1 MKQVVL
7 QPATGSLNRVEAS
20 AESLALGFVTL
31 IPQMMGVLRRHL
43 RAGPQL
49 ELRPGQF
56 RMLLLLQMFGPASLS
71 DVADRLG
78 LTLPSASK
86 LAEELGKLGFIAR
99 RTDQADRRRIV
110 LSLTPSGRSA
120 LEAVQRE
127 AQRHLAELF
136 EPLTAAERKF
146 LACAVSVMRPLFAA
160 KPGAAI
166 SAASGV
172 RTVTKKP
179 VRKKLQNHQKVT
191 V

>member
-7 QPATGSLNRVEAS
+7 QPATGSLNRAEAS

-56 RMLLLLQMFGPASLS
+56 RMMLLLQMFGPASLS

-86 LAEELGKLGFIAR
+86 LAEELGKIGFIAR
-99 RTDQADRRRIV
+99 RTDLADRRRIV
-110 LSLTPSGRSA
+110 LSLTPSGGSA
-120 LEAVQRE
+120 LDAVQRE
-127 AQRHLAELF
+127 AQRQLAELF

-160 KPGAAI
+160 KPGLAVG
-166 SAASGV
+166 AASGV
-172 RTVTKKP
+172 RAGTKRP
-179 VRKKLQNHQKVT
+179 VRKRLQNHQKVT

>member
-7 QPATGSLNRVEAS
+7 QPAAGSLNCAETS

-43 RAGPQL
+43 RAGAQL

-71 DVADRLG
+71 DVADQLG

-99 RTDQADRRRIV
+99 RTDTADRRRIV
-110 LSLTPSGRSA
+110 LSLVPSGRSA
-120 LEAVQRE
+120 LDAVQTE
-127 AQRHLAELF
+127 AQHQLSELF

-160 KPGAAI
+160 KPGVAVG
-166 SAASGV
+166 AASGGGG
-172 RTVTKKP
+172 VTKNP
-179 VRKKLQNHQKVT
+179 VRKKSQVHQKVA